1 MDQIYKYTSLSSKN
15 RQIRLVT
22 LRPGTW
28 SDEIRCNIE
37 IVPFDGHPPYE
48 ALSYVWGADQ
58 GQKGI
63 WLDNCLFDV
72 TKNLWLALR
81 RLRDLYVSRVLWIDA
96 ICINQGDSSEKSHQ
110 VAFMGEIYSSCRNAI
125 VWLGGDLDTTEA
137 GSRSIIASRAC
148 EMLELLGT
156 DKHLNELPCFSAGD
170 YQRTEIAEEYV
181 AHFNALQQFVD
192 IQWWKRIWV
201 IQEMV
206 LPRNLQFFYA
216 SEEFAYETLRIVVQG
231 LQKHGTTCCKQYRYT
246 LRASAF
252 DPILTLQ
259 ERIEP
264 MVFTRETWTHQ
275 TPMTLSRLR
284 RHFSASQ
291 ATNKCDLFYALLG
304 LVTSWG
310 SHEPLYP
317 DYTIPR
323 KDAITQAVFKCISEE
338 EGLGFLLGERIFRTE
353 EAMPSWIPNAHF
365 MEIQSQWVIIEQR
378 RLRIYSNFS
387 ASGSLRQEASQLTM
401 MNGALCC
408 QTLKVGDVVDV
419 GPICEALEHFEE
431 APDIFRQ
438 WMQMVGIGMNWP
450 EKPPTAGSLEDV
462 FWKTMLNDSIE
473 LDTSESPFYRRTN
486 EADYAQIRS
495 LWMLLLSPLGGILTS
510 SLSLSEQSHDDLMSK
525 APAIVYHLLV
535 CLWHRRLFR
544 TDQGWIGLAPENC
557 RVGDEVH
564 VLLGS
569 PAPFILRK
577 LVDPC
582 EIRPTVCAYT
592 IIGNAYVHEIM
603 LGEGFKNKEKDIE
616 TVVLC

>member
-1 MDQIYKYTSLSSKN
+1 MDPIYKYTSLSSES

-28 SDEIRCNIE
+28 ADEIHCYIE
-37 IVPFDGHPPYE
+37 IVSFDGHPPYD

-58 GQKGI
+58 GQKAI
-63 WLDNCLFDV
+63 LLDNGRFDV

-81 RLRDLYVSRVLWIDA
+81 RLRDLSVNRVLWIDA
-96 ICINQGDSSEKSHQ
+96 ICIDQTNLREKSHQ
-110 VAFMGEIYSSCRNAI
+110 VAFMGEIYSSCRNTI
-125 VWLGGDLDTTEA
+125 IWLGGDLDTTEA

-148 EMLELLGT
+148 EMLTLLGT
-156 DKHLNELPCFSAGD
+156 DKHLNELPCFSAGND
-170 YQRTEIAEEYV
+170 QRTEIAEEYI
-181 AHFNALQQFVD
+181 AHFDALREFVD
-192 IQWWKRIWV
+192 IPWWKRIWV

-206 LPRNLQFFYA
+206 LPRNLQFRYA
-216 SEEFAYETLRIVVQG
+216 SEEFAYDTLRIVVQG

-264 MVFTRETWTHQ
+264 MVSIRETWTYQ
-275 TPMTLSRLR
+275 KPMTLSHLR

-310 SHEPLYP
+310 SHDKLEPNYGVTL
-317 DYTIPR
+317 
-323 KDAITQAVFKCISEE
+323 KDAITQAVFRCISEE
-338 EGLGFLLGERIFRTE
+338 EGLGFLLGERIFRAE
-353 EAMPSWIPNAHF
+353 EPMPSWIPNAHF

-378 RLRIYSNFS
+378 RLRIYSTFS
-387 ASGSLRQEASQLTM
+387 ASGSFSQDASQLTM
-401 MNGALCC
+401 TNGALCC

-419 GPICEALEHFEE
+419 GPICEALENFEE

-438 WMQMVGIGMNWP
+438 WMQMVGIGMDWP
-450 EKPPTAGSLEDV
+450 EEPPAAGSLADV

-495 LWMLLLSPLGGILTS
+495 LWMILLSPFIGLIAS

-525 APAIVYHLLV
+525 APAIVYHVLV

-569 PAPFILRK
+569 PAPFILRQ

-582 EIRPTVCAYT
+582 EIRPTLRAYT

-603 LGEGFKNKEKDIE
+603 LGEAFKDGEKGVE
-616 TVVLC
+616 TVMLC